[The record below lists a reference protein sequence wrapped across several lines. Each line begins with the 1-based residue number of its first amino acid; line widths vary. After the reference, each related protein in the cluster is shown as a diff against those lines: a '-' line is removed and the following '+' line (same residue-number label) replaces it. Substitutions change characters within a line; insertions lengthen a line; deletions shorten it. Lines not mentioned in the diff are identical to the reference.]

1 MRIVFMGSGAFAVPS
16 LDALAASRHKVVGV
30 ITQPDKPA
38 GRGRQI
44 TPCPVAEAAVRLGLA
59 LYQPPSVKE
68 PQVIEH
74 IHSLSS
80 ELIVV
85 VAYGKILPSSVLQI
99 PPHGCVNVHAS
110 LLPKYR
116 GAAPIAW
123 AIVNGERETGV
134 TTQKITM
141 EVDAGDILLSRR
153 THIGET
159 ETSAQLQ
166 DRLAP
171 MGAELLMKTIEGL
184 EKSMIKPVPQDR
196 TRATHAPILKKGDG
210 HIDWRR
216 SAREI
221 FNRVRGLNPWPGTF
235 AILEGKHIVIHKA
248 AALEISQDAMPGT
261 IVGNQGRLAVA
272 CGEGTLY
279 LLEIQPEGRKKM
291 PAADYLR
298 GHNVAVGTVLR

>member
-1 MRIVFMGSGAFAVPS
+1 MGSGAFAVPS
-16 LDALAASRHKVVGV
+16 LEALAASRHEVVGV

-38 GRGRQI
+38 GRGMKI
-44 TPCPVAEAAVRLGLA
+44 VACPVAEAAVRFCFV

-74 IHSLSS
+74 IRSLSP

-85 VAYGKILPSSVLQI
+85 VAYGKILPSSILQL
-99 PPHGCVNVHAS
+99 PPHGCINVHAS

-123 AIVNGERETGV
+123 AIVNGERDTGV
-134 TTQKITM
+134 TTQRITM
-141 EVDAGDILLSRR
+141 ELDAGDILLSCR

-184 EKSMIKPVPQDR
+184 EKGMIKSVPQDHSK
-196 TRATHAPILKKGDG
+196 ATHAPILKKGDG
-210 HIDWRR
+210 HIDWRK
-216 SAREI
+216 SAREV
-221 FNRVRGLNPWPGTF
+221 FNRVRGLNPWPGSF
-235 AILEGKHIVIHKA
+235 AILEGKHLVIHKA

-272 CGEGTLY
+272 CGEGTMY
-279 LLEIQPEGRKKM
+279 LLEVQPEGRKKM
-291 PAADYLR
+291 PVADYLR
-298 GHNVAVGTVLR
+298 GHSVPVGTVLR